1 MLPRGGSYY
10 RHSNL
15 DKKGG
20 AIADCRLQVGD
31 SGVDSFEKMSDFL
44 RPPRDEPFSP
54 PSALQLRAVT
64 RACFADEIAIDFP
77 ALGTAIDRV
86 CDTFTNQEEHLAAA
100 SASVTLTPRQA
111 FDGTVVPL
119 EVALPGLCGHCGGRG
134 ESWSDPCDSCCG
146 TGECDHPHHVH
157 LAVPARVADG
167 TRFRFVLSSP
177 RARPTRVEVTVS
189 VA

>member
-1 MLPRGGSYY
+1 MRSLVTAPRLFTG
-10 RHSNL
+10 L
-15 DKKGG
+15 DRAPIDQG
-20 AIADCRLQVGD
+20 AVLVEGNRIVAAGREGD
-31 SGVDSFEKMSDFL
+31 IGVLEGPVQRFHV
-44 RPPRDEPFSP
+44 P
-54 PSALQLRAVT
+54 
-64 RACFADEIAIDFP
+64 
-77 ALGTAIDRV
+77 
-86 CDTFTNQEEHLAAA
+86 
-100 SASVTLTPRQA
+100 
-111 FDGTVVPL
+111 DGTIVPL